1 MPKAYN
7 KELLHS
13 LVHTLVE
20 FGPVGVFLVGL
31 LESFGV
37 PIPAALDALVFTL
50 AWKSPQT
57 AYWLAGSAVIGSLCG
72 NILLFQTSRQG
83 GRRFL
88 KAPKPEAPQKFRRW
102 FHRYGLVTVFIPALV
117 PIPLPLKVF
126 VISAGLLH
134 TPFGKFLGV
143 ILTARILRYFGLA
156 YLGVQ
161 IGGDGTAFLKQNA
174 WNLVGGSAAL
184 AIVLYA
190 LVRFN
195 APPHGV
201 TKVQ

>member
-1 MPKAYN
+1 M
-7 KELLHS
+7 LHS
-13 LVHTLVE
+13 FVEALVK
-20 FGPVGVFLVGL
+20 FGPLGVFLVGL
-31 LESFGV
+31 MESFGV

-50 AWKSPQT
+50 AWRSPQT
-57 AYWLAGSAVIGSLCG
+57 AYFLAGSAVAGSLCG

-88 KAPKPEAPQKFRRW
+88 KTPPPEAPQKFRKW

-117 PIPLPLKVF
+117 PIPMPLKVF

-134 TPFGKFLGV
+134 TPFRKFMAV
-143 ILTARILRYFGLA
+143 ILVARVFRYFTLA

-161 IGGDGTAFLKQNA
+161 IGGDGAAFLKQNI
-174 WNLVGGSAAL
+174 WNLVGVSVAL
-184 AIVLYA
+184 AVALYA

-195 APPHGV
+195 DRRTA
-201 TKVQ
+201 

>member
-1 MPKAYN
+1 M
-7 KELLHS
+7 LHS
-13 LVHTLVE
+13 FVDALVK

-31 LESFGV
+31 MESFGV

-50 AWKSPQT
+50 AWRSPQT
-57 AYWLAGSAVIGSLCG
+57 AYILAGSAVIGSLLG

-88 KAPKPEAPQKFRRW
+88 KTPLPEAPQKFRKW
-102 FHRYGLVTVFIPALV
+102 FRRYGLVTVFIPALV
-117 PIPLPLKVF
+117 PIPMPLKVF

-134 TPFGKFLGV
+134 TPFRKFMAV
-143 ILTARILRYFGLA
+143 ILVARLLRYFTLA

-161 IGGDGTAFLKQNA
+161 IGGDGAAFLKQNI
-174 WNLVGGSAAL
+174 WNLLGVSAVL
-184 AIVLYA
+184 AVALYA

-195 APPHGV
+195 DRRTA
-201 TKVQ
+201 

>member
-1 MPKAYN
+1 M
-7 KELLHS
+7 LHS
-13 LVHTLVE
+13 FVDALVK

-50 AWKSPQT
+50 AWRSPPT
-57 AYWLAGSAVIGSLCG
+57 AYYLAGSAVIGSLLG

-88 KAPKPEAPQKFRRW
+88 KTPPPEAPQKFRKW

-117 PIPLPLKVF
+117 PIPMPLKVF

-134 TPFGKFLGV
+134 TPFRKFMAV
-143 ILTARILRYFGLA
+143 ILVARTLRYFTLA

-161 IGGDGTAFLKQNA
+161 IGGDGAAFLKQNI
-174 WNLVGGSAAL
+174 WSLVGVSVAL
-184 AIVLYA
+184 AVALYA

-195 APPHGV
+195 DRRTA
-201 TKVQ
+201 